1 MSDDKK
7 KESGDS
13 KKDDV
18 KSKLGDLTKD
28 EPKKEAKKD
37 EPKKEAKKE
46 EPKKEEPKKEEP
58 KKEEKTEAPPAKADE
73 TFQVAT
79 KLNAI
84 MDKRNSRLERTFKI
98 NILVGLVVVC
108 FIIVYMNWV
117 YSEFQENMKPG
128 ILADVVTAEVT
139 TRIPTFSRELEAK
152 LKKEAPGIVTAIKNT
167 VVNESIPALR
177 KAIQDELTKF
187 LDEFFR
193 TAPDVFNEEV
203 YLALLTANKDRIT
216 AVMAKDFTDR
226 KAADAFEK
234 ELEKALAAN
243 LAKNPTETLSK
254 KLDKTVSAL
263 TNINK
268 GLKRLS
274 TGGKLSKGETLMKQL
289 ISSWWTM
296 FEGTDKLTKHDLKD
310 AKEVGKKVTDELFGD
325 HKKQEPKKG
334 AAPAKAPPPAP
345 KAPPA
350 K

>member
-28 EPKKEAKKD
+28 EPKKEAKK
-37 EPKKEAKKE
+37 EEKKEAKKE
-46 EPKKEEPKKEEP
+46 EKKVEKKA
-58 KKEEKTEAPPAKADE
+58 APPVKADE
-73 TFQVAT
+73 TFQAAT
-79 KLNAI
+79 KLNAL
-84 MDKRNSRLERTFKI
+84 MEKRNSRLEKTFKI

-117 YSEFQENMKPG
+117 YSEFKDNMKPG
-128 ILADVVTAEVT
+128 VLADVVTAEVT
-139 TRIPTFSRELEAK
+139 TRIPTFSRELETK
-152 LKKEAPGIVTAIKNT
+152 LKKEAPGIVAAIKNT
-167 VVNESIPALR
+167 VINESIPALR

-193 TAPDVFNEEV
+193 TAPDVFNEEI

-216 AVMAKDFTDR
+216 AALAKDFSDA
-226 KAADAFEK
+226 KVAGAFEK

-274 TGGKLSKGETLMKQL
+274 KGGKLSKGETLMKQL

-296 FEGTDKLTKHDLKD
+296 FEGTDKLTKRDIKG
-310 AKEVGKKVTDELFGD
+310 ANEVGKKVADELFGD
-325 HKKQEPKKG
+325 HKKEEPKKG
-334 AAPAKAPPPAP
+334 ADPAKAPAP